1 MLGILSENWLAAIK
15 QHKPT
20 TYDGRQQKESPSRF
34 CICTYPHAQS
44 PVSSSQLPFHQ
55 FVSRVHFSWWT
66 LRHGARSLLTPY
78 VLLPL
83 LCWFVHSWQNT
94 GNGLDMHTPPHTHMR
109 TFFIYIYTFVCRW
122 YVLWTY
128 IYGCLAL
135 HEHCAVLWPRV
146 CCLVKG
152 GARVS
157 TGRMI
162 NIVLICDM

>member
-34 CICTYPHAQS
+34 YICTYPHAQS

-94 GNGLDMHTPPHTHMR
+94 GNGLDMHTPPQTHAY
-109 TFFIYIYTFVCRW
+109 FLHIHIYIRMYCGH
-122 YVLWTY
+122 TY
-128 IYGCLAL
+128 M
-135 HEHCAVLWPRV
+135 VVWPCMSIAPCFGHVFAAWSREAHACQQGV
-146 CCLVKG
+146 W
-152 GARVS
+152 
-157 TGRMI
+157 
-162 NIVLICDM
+162 LILY